1 MKKVLSLLLVFV
13 MAFALCGCETNE
25 ETSTEEQ
32 NGFAETSET
41 VNEQQNTVDENSD
54 MSSEIVYLTRT
65 GVKYHRN
72 GCQHLSISKI
82 EATLEDAKAMG
93 LKPCSRC
100 NPPQ

>member
-13 MAFALCGCETNE
+13 MAFALCSCETNE
-25 ETSTEEQ
+25 ETSTEGQ

-41 VNEQQNTVDENSD
+41 VNEQRNTVDENAD
-54 MSSEIVYLTRT
+54 ISSEIVYLTRT
-65 GVKYHRN
+65 GVKYHKN
-72 GCQHLSISKI
+72 GCQHLSISKM
-82 EATLEDAKAMG
+82 ETTLGDAKAKG